1 MARVYN
7 FGAGPATMPVPVLER
22 IQSELLDYHGQG
34 LSILEMSHRTPAFT
48 RVIQDAEACLRR
60 LMGIP
65 DTYAVLFLQGGA
77 TLQFAGIPM
86 NLMRTGRAGYLR
98 SGLFSTLAWQ
108 EAQKHG
114 EALVVASS
122 EGTGYD
128 RVPDPAS
135 YEVPQDLDY
144 LYICENNTIYGTKF
158 WELPRA
164 GAVPLVSDVSSCFLS
179 EPVDVSR
186 YGLIYAGVQKNAG
199 PAGLSCVIVRRD
211 LMANGPAKP
220 YCPGYLDYRL
230 QDQKDSM
237 MNTPNTFAIYAC
249 GLVFQ
254 WIEDQGGLEAMRA
267 RNRAKAELM
276 YAALDR
282 SRLFCPHAQRAS
294 RSLMNATFRTGSKE
308 LDEEFIA
315 GAEARGM
322 IGVRAHRSTGGMRAS
337 MYNALPIEAVQALV
351 AYMEEFEAAHP
362 AEAEAAAER
371 AGHEGP
377 APAPTGKCAGRS
389 CATRSDAAR
398 G

>member
-7 FGAGPATMPVPVLER
+7 FGAGPATMPVPVLEQ
-22 IQSELLDYHGQG
+22 IQSELLDYHGEG
-34 LSILEMSHRTPAFT
+34 LSILEMSHRTPAFSA
-48 RVIQDAEACLRR
+48 VIGHAEETLRR

-86 NLMRTGRAGYLR
+86 NLMRTGRAGYIR

-128 RVPDPAS
+128 RVPDPGS
-135 YEVPQDLDY
+135 YTVPQDLDY
-144 LYICENNTIYGTKF
+144 LYLCENNTIYGTKF
-158 WELPRA
+158 GELPDA

-179 EPVDVSR
+179 EPVDVTR
-186 YGLIYAGVQKNAG
+186 YGLVYAGVQKNAG

-211 LMANGPAKP
+211 LIARGPAKA
-220 YCPGYLDYRL
+220 YCPSYLDYRV
-230 QDQKDSM
+230 QDEKDSM
-237 MNTPNTFAIYAC
+237 MNTPNTFGIYAC
-249 GLVFQ
+249 SLVFD
-254 WIEDQGGLEAMRA
+254 WIEAQGGLEAMRE
-267 RNRAKAELM
+267 RNRAKAALM
-276 YAALDR
+276 YAALDK
-282 SRLFCPHAQRAS
+282 SSLFRAHAQKAS
-294 RSLMNATFRTGSKE
+294 RSMMNATFRTGSKE
-308 LDEEFIA
+308 LDDEFIA

-337 MYNALPIEAVQALV
+337 MYNALPLEAVEALT

-362 AEAEAAAER
+362 AEAEAAA
-371 AGHEGP
+371 AGASGEKS
-377 APAPTGKCAGRS
+377 ARS
-389 CATRSDAAR
+389 C
-398 G
+398 

>member
-7 FGAGPATMPVPVLER
+7 FGAGPATMPVPVLEQ
-22 IQSELLDYHGQG
+22 IQSELLDYHGEG
-34 LSILEMSHRTPAFT
+34 LSILEMSHRTPAFSA
-48 RVIQDAEACLRR
+48 VIGHAEETLRR

-86 NLMRTGRAGYLR
+86 NLMRTGRAGYIR

-128 RVPDPAS
+128 RVPDPGSSAEIS
-135 YEVPQDLDY
+135 EVADPY
-144 LYICENNTIYGTKF
+144 HCENNTIYGTKF
-158 WELPRA
+158 WELPDA

-179 EPVDVSR
+179 EPVDVTR
-186 YGLIYAGVQKNAG
+186 YGLVYAGVQKNAG

-211 LMANGPAKP
+211 LIARGPAKA
-220 YCPGYLDYRL
+220 YCPSYLDYRV
-230 QDQKDSM
+230 QDEKDSM
-237 MNTPNTFAIYAC
+237 MNTPNTFGIYAC
-249 GLVFQ
+249 SLVFD
-254 WIEDQGGLEAMRA
+254 WIEAQGGLEAMRE
-267 RNRAKAELM
+267 RNRAKAALM
-276 YAALDR
+276 YAALDK
-282 SRLFCPHAQRAS
+282 SSLFRAHAQKAS
-294 RSLMNATFRTGSKE
+294 RSMMNATFRTGSKE
-308 LDEEFIA
+308 LDDEFIA

-337 MYNALPIEAVQALV
+337 MYNALPLEAVEALT

-362 AEAEAAAER
+362 AEAEAAA
-371 AGHEGP
+371 AGASGEKS
-377 APAPTGKCAGRS
+377 ARS
-389 CATRSDAAR
+389 C
-398 G
+398 